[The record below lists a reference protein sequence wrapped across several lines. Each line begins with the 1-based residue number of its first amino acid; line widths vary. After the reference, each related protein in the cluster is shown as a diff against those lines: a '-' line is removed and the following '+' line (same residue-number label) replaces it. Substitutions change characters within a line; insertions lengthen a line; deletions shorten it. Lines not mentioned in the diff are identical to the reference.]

1 MCDVRVKRRA
11 LHDKILNS
19 ASYKAAMED
28 VRQGRVYKAASVDDM
43 FREIMK
49 EE

>member
-19 ASYKAAMED
+19 ASYKVAVED
-28 VRQGRVYKAASVDDM
+28 IRQGRVYKAASVDDM